1 LQLILTFIILSIIT
15 LTAVLLI
22 MLSKNTRSG
31 KIRQI
36 AQKNNWQYQEFIDF
50 SDAIKQANF
59 GILNY
64 SQNAIFRHSIQA
76 DDTHY
81 NLGFNT
87 FDCRAIEPTGIHNSS
102 MILFNLKLNAQFH
115 NLHLCIDRHNQESD
129 AFTDVSKQQAIK
141 NQYRLQKLTALAAH
155 QIPKVFDSWYC
166 KQSNEQTASASKIDI
181 YANEPAKAYRFLNEV
196 SAVAEKET
204 SLMNWLLAHPHL
216 HIEISSG
223 MLLVYQKNHL
233 IQEVSLIAAITVV
246 AELAKI
252 LSQPELKLDL

>member
-1 LQLILTFIILSIIT
+1 
-15 LTAVLLI
+15 

-36 AQKNNWQYQEFIDF
+36 AQDNNWQYQEFIDF
-50 SDAIKQANF
+50 SDPIKQANF

-64 SQNAIFRHSIQA
+64 SQNAIFRHFIQA
-76 DDTHY
+76 DDAPYT
-81 NLGFNT
+81 LGFNT
-87 FDCRAIEPTGIHNSS
+87 FDCRAIEPSGIHNSS
-102 MILFNLKLNAQFH
+102 MVLFNLKLSAPFH

-141 NQYRLQKLTALAAH
+141 NQYRMQKLTALAAH
-155 QIPKVFDSWYC
+155 QIPTAFNSLFSEKHDEHHS
-166 KQSNEQTASASKIDI
+166 EQTDDVAKIDL
-181 YANEPAKAYRFLNEV
+181 YANDPAQAYRFLSV
-196 SAVAEKET
+196 ISADDENKK

-233 IQEVSLIAAITVV
+233 IHEVSLIAAITAV
-246 AELAKI
+246 ADLAKI
-252 LSQPELKLDL
+252 LSQADIKLDP

>member
-1 LQLILTFIILSIIT
+1 
-15 LTAVLLI
+15 

-36 AQKNNWQYQEFIDF
+36 AQNNNWQYQEFIDF

-64 SQNAIFRHSIQA
+64 SQNAIFRHVIQA
-76 DDTHY
+76 DGTHD

-102 MILFNLKLNAQFH
+102 MILFNLKLPPQFN
-115 NLHLCIDRHNQESD
+115 NLHFCIDRHNQESD

-141 NQYRLQKLTALAAH
+141 NQYRMQKLTPLATH
-155 QIPKVFDSWYC
+155 QIPKVFDSLYC
-166 KQSNEQTASASKIDI
+166 EQNNEQTVGAAKIDI
-181 YANEPAKAYRFLNEV
+181 YANEPAQAYRFLHEV
-196 SAVAEKET
+196 AADTENET

-252 LSQPELKLDL
+252 LSQAELKLDL